1 MTIPRYQNEFK
12 PTRFLETIFSLLPG
26 NVYWKDNKGRCLFC
40 NDNVLKVFGF
50 NDVSEYTGKT
60 DLELTDNKEIAKIT
74 MQNDKK
80 VIESGKR
87 MMFEERA
94 VDKNGKE
101 IIYLTEKIPLVDDN
115 NKVTGLLGISIDI
128 TKRKAK
134 EDKLTDDINELRFLT
149 KKQND
154 LLANLTREVTGTKVD
169 KNMSAAEYAIIMKD
183 YLEGIIA
190 RMPGHVYWSN
200 KDNVFLGCNDRQ
212 AKSDGLK
219 SRKEIIGKTNYN
231 LPYGEEFAEKWDAI
245 NNEIMRTGKNYID
258 EETVVF
264 ADGREATYIS
274 EKVPL
279 RDRNNNIIGVLG
291 ISMDIT
297 EHKKK
302 EAKLAAEKQK
312 AELSIK
318 TKDSLLAKLAQEVT
332 GMKINK
338 KMSAEEAAIIM
349 RDYLEGI
356 IARMPGHVFW
366 LDRNNIILGCNDL
379 QAKDTGLKSR
389 KEIIGKTN
397 YDLTWKEQAEELN
410 AINDEIMRTGKKS
423 VREESAILANGRK
436 AVFLS
441 EKAPLRDKEDKIIG
455 VLGISIDIT
464 EHKRQEQELKEAK
477 IKSKVQEDRIQ
488 TIKST
493 AAGIA
498 HELRTPIRSIM
509 ASAEGIENFLPTL
522 LKAYDAAKN
531 AGLEIEQIYP
541 QHEKLLRDA
550 VKRLEYEGAA
560 ANTVVDML
568 LMNIREINVDE
579 SKFKI
584 LSIGDCINTALHRYP
599 FQQKERQLVHWEHD
613 NDFKF
618 KGDDTLVMHIIF
630 NLMKNAL
637 YYIARAGKGEI
648 FISLKNGT
656 QENQL
661 IFRDTGAGIA
671 ADILPH
677 IFEKFFTNTEHG
689 TGIGL
694 SFCKMAMQRMNGD
707 ITCTSREG
715 EFTEFCLSFP
725 VI

>member
-1 MTIPRYQNEFK
+1 
-12 PTRFLETIFSLLPG
+12 
-26 NVYWKDNKGRCLFC
+26 
-40 NDNVLKVFGF
+40 
-50 NDVSEYTGKT
+50 
-60 DLELTDNKEIAKIT
+60 TDNKEIAKIT

-115 NKVTGLLGISIDI
+115 NKVTGLLGISVDI
-128 TKRKAK
+128 TERKLK
-134 EDKLTDDINELRFLT
+134 EKQLTADHNELKFLT
-149 KKQND
+149 KQQND
-154 LLANLTREVTGTKVD
+154 LLANLTQEVTGTKVD
-169 KNMSAAEYAIIMKD
+169 KNMSAAEYAVIMKD

-200 KDNVFLGCNDRQ
+200 KDNVFLGCNNRQ
-212 AKSDGLK
+212 AKSDDLK
-219 SRKEIIGKTNYN
+219 SRKEIIGKTNYD

-258 EETVVF
+258 EETVTF
-264 ADGREATYIS
+264 ADGREATYLS

-302 EAKLAAEKQK
+302 EKKLAAEKKK

-318 TKDSLLAKLAQEVT
+318 NKDNLLAKIAQEVT
-332 GMKINK
+332 GVKIGDN
-338 KMSAEEAAIIM
+338 MSAEEAAIIM

-356 IARMPGHVFW
+356 IARMPGHVYW
-366 LDRNNIILGCNDL
+366 YNKDNVILGCNDL

-410 AINDEIMRTGKKS
+410 AINEEIMRTGGKS
-423 VREESAILANGRK
+423 VREESAILADGEK
-436 AVFLS
+436 VVFLS
-441 EKAPLRDKEDKIIG
+441 EKVPLKDKDNKIIG
-455 VLGISIDIT
+455 VLGIAIDIT
-464 EHKRQEQELKEAK
+464 ERKRQEQELKEAK
-477 IKSKVQEDRIQ
+477 IKSKIQEERIH
-488 TIKST
+488 TMKAT

-509 ASAEGIENFLPTL
+509 ASAEGIEKFLPIL
-522 LKAYDAAKN
+522 LKAYDAAKS
-531 AGLEIEQIYP
+531 ADLDIEPIYP

-550 VKRLEYEGAA
+550 VSRLEYEGAA

-568 LMNIREINVDE
+568 LMNIREIDIDE
-579 SKFKI
+579 SKFKV

-599 FQQKERQLVHWEHD
+599 FQQKEKQLVHWD
-613 NDFKF
+613 RSNNFKF
-618 KGDDTLVMHIIF
+618 KGDETLVMHIIF

-648 FISLKNGT
+648 FISLKKNKKG
-656 QENQL
+656 NQL
-661 IFRDTGAGIA
+661 IFRDTGTGID

-677 IFEKFFTNTEHG
+677 IFEKFFTSTEHG

-694 SFCKMAMQRMNGD
+694 SFCKMAMQRMHGD
-707 ITCTSREG
+707 ISCASCEG

-725 VI
+725 VMD